1 MFPSR
6 RPAILIN
13 LTALLLTSLTACAN
27 SPAARNLEQS
37 LAADPNLQENP
48 VTVGQSGSDRNVQ
61 TSPTVNLPSDF
72 PSEINKYPLAQLQEV
87 KLPNSTTPAE
97 QATLT
102 RWTSG
107 DPVNLVQNFYQKQ
120 FQENNWQ
127 LLSQPTD
134 DAGGTFEAKRNDLK
148 VTVSIQP
155 ISSTTNT
162 SSTNQPAANQNSAA
176 ATEFTIQYERVSS
189 DTAQQPSGDTTA
201 TAPQPEATSSASPT
215 PTPSAQ
221 PTATSQA
228 ETATNTTNNVIVFS
242 DLNNAPKEL
251 RSYVTDVAQL
261 GVLTLNPPNSK
272 QNQSAANTKFE
283 PNKAISH
290 REFARWLIA
299 TSNKMNAN
307 NPAKQIRLATD
318 ASQPA
323 FQDVPKTDPDFA
335 AIQGLAEAGIIPS
348 PLSGDSTAVL
358 FRPGAALTREQLL
371 MWKVPLDTRLVS
383 AATIDS
389 VKQTWGFQDV
399 AKIDPKAL
407 RSILTDFQNGDTSII
422 RRVFGYTTLFQPK
435 KSVTR
440 AEAAAALWYFGTQNE
455 GISAKEL
462 VTKE

>member
-1 MFPSR
+1 M
-6 RPAILIN
+6 
-13 LTALLLTSLTACAN
+13 
-27 SPAARNLEQS
+27 
-37 LAADPNLQENP
+37 AADPNLQENP
-48 VTVGQSGSDRNVQ
+48 ATVGQSGSDRNVQ

-102 RWTSG
+102 RWSSG

-155 ISSTTNT
+155 ISSATNT
-162 SSTNQPAANQNSAA
+162 SSASQPTANQNSAA

-189 DTAQQPSGDTTA
+189 DTTA
-201 TAPQPEATSSASPT
+201 TAPQPEATNSPTPTASLT

-221 PTATSQA
+221 PTATPQT
-228 ETATNTTNNVIVFS
+228 ETATNTTNNVNVFS

-251 RSYVTDVAQL
+251 HSYVTDIAQL
-261 GVLTLNPPNSK
+261 GVLTLNPSNSK

-323 FQDVPKTDPDFA
+323 FQDVAKTDPDFP

-371 MWKVPLDTRLVS
+371 MWKVPLDTRLAS
-383 AATIDS
+383 SATIDS

-462 VTKE
+462 TTKE